1 MGRSV
6 RQSRHGAPWC
16 TTTPTPHRQLPGAGL
31 PFFAPRLEAASGS
44 SSLSDPSRGALLL
57 PGGWEDASI
66 CEALTLCR
74 AGEYRG
80 IRRMLR
86 GQPGEELAEPGV
98 KDGSGL

>member
-6 RQSRHGAPWC
+6 WQSRHGAPWC
-16 TTTPTPHRQLPGAGL
+16 TTPRQLPGAGL

-57 PGGWEDASI
+57 PGGWEDASV

-98 KDGSGL
+98 KEGSGL